1 MTVHNLYLFDRN
13 GVCLHYSEWHRK
25 KQAGIPK
32 EEEYKL
38 MYGMLF
44 SIRSFV
50 SKMSPLDM
58 KDGFLAFQTSRYKLH
73 YYETP
78 TGIKV
83 VMNTDLGVGPIRD
96 VLHHIYS
103 AFLLLLL
110 APVSPVTE
118 YLHSWCSPRVFPLPP
133 QTSRPP
139 AARPRGPDPAWQLP
153 LQPPQPS
160 RSGGARPTT
169 PRVVRA

>member
-25 KQAGIPK
+25 KQAGISK

-50 SKMSPLDM
+50 SKMSPLDI
-58 KDGFLAFQTSRYKLH
+58 RYKLH

-103 AFLLLLL
+103 ALYVEL
-110 APVSPVTE
+110 VVKN
-118 YLHSWCSPRVFPLPP
+118 PLCPLG
-133 QTSRPP
+133 QTVQSELFRSRLDSYIRSLPFFS
-139 AARPRGPDPAWQLP
+139 ARAG
-153 LQPPQPS
+153 
-160 RSGGARPTT
+160 
-169 PRVVRA
+169 

>member
-25 KQAGIPK
+25 KQAGISK
-32 EEEYKL
+32 EEEFKL
-38 MYGMLF
+38 
-44 SIRSFV
+44 
-50 SKMSPLDM
+50 M

-103 AFLLLLL
+103 ALYVEL
-110 APVSPVTE
+110 VVKN
-118 YLHSWCSPRVFPLPP
+118 PLCPLG
-133 QTSRPP
+133 QTVQSELFRSRLDSYIRSLPFFS
-139 AARPRGPDPAWQLP
+139 ARAG
-153 LQPPQPS
+153 
-160 RSGGARPTT
+160 
-169 PRVVRA
+169 

>member
-50 SKMSPLDM
+50 SKMSPLDI
-58 KDGFLAFQTSRYKLH
+58 RYKLH

-103 AFLLLLL
+103 ALYVEF
-110 APVSPVTE
+110 VVKN
-118 YLHSWCSPRVFPLPP
+118 PLCPLG
-133 QTSRPP
+133 QTVQSELFRSRLDSYVRSLPFFS
-139 AARPRGPDPAWQLP
+139 ARAG
-153 LQPPQPS
+153 
-160 RSGGARPTT
+160 
-169 PRVVRA
+169 

>member
-1 MTVHNLYLFDRN
+1 MIGDLPSPPPLPRFSGTHAHNRCVFLMTVHNLYLFDRD

-50 SKMSPLDM
+50 SKMSPVDM

-78 TGIKV
+78 TGVKV

-103 AFLLLLL
+103 GIFLF
-110 APVSPVTE
+110 VFVT
-118 YLHSWCSPRVFPLPP
+118 
-133 QTSRPP
+133 
-139 AARPRGPDPAWQLP
+139 
-153 LQPPQPS
+153 
-160 RSGGARPTT
+160 GGAIPASFQSGWLLERI
-169 PRVVRA
+169 

>member
-103 AFLLLLL
+103 AVLGLETRRIRSPALTPFPSIALCG
-110 APVSPVTE
+110 AGGEEPPVPT
-118 YLHSWCSPRVFPLPP
+118 
-133 QTSRPP
+133 
-139 AARPRGPDPAWQLP
+139 GPNCAK
-153 LQPPQPS
+153 
-160 RSGGARPTT
+160 
-169 PRVVRA
+169 

>member
-103 AFLLLLL
+103 A
-110 APVSPVTE
+110 VSA
-118 YLHSWCSPRVFPLPP
+118 SPRDPSPRALQNPKTPSSPLP
-133 QTSRPP
+133 QSYYMF
-139 AARPRGPDPAWQLP
+139 AQLKSFLRGP
-153 LQPPQPS
+153 
-160 RSGGARPTT
+160 
-169 PRVVRA
+169 

>member
-58 KDGFLAFQTSRYKLH
+58 KDGFLSFQTSRYKLH

-103 AFLLLLL
+103 A
-110 APVSPVTE
+110 VSVSRDGLKHLPHPSEESVTVWTLDRCDLSTTH
-118 YLHSWCSPRVFPLPP
+118 YC
-133 QTSRPP
+133 
-139 AARPRGPDPAWQLP
+139 
-153 LQPPQPS
+153 LQVIRMMPK
-160 RSGGARPTT
+160 G
-169 PRVVRA
+169 VRDSFIP